1 MYALGWLFNQSQVLE
16 EFNICTGQ
24 ATSVKVAA
32 NSFRKV
38 SEQRIEQQIVAARSG
53 DVAALVGNA
62 SKAKEILKWQ
72 SKRTVEDIATD
83 AWRFYQLLRP
93 Q

>member
-32 NSFRKV
+32 NSFSKV